1 MVRLL
6 EMRTRVRS
14 RNAAFRRRS
23 PSVDDDTTL
32 EREDGTQTDEDLP
45 PRVLVPWDRV
55 SPSALQ
61 GILEEYVTREGTEYG
76 PTDVPLEDKV
86 RQVRRQLEKGEVVVL
101 FDLTSQTV
109 NLATKHEA
117 ERALSE

>member
-1 MVRLL
+1 M
-6 EMRTRVRS
+6 
-14 RNAAFRRRS
+14 
-23 PSVDDDTTL
+23 DDDTTL
-32 EREDGTQTDEDLP
+32 ERDDGTENDEELP

-55 SPSALQ
+55 SPAALQ
-61 GILEEYVTREGTEYG
+61 GIIEEYVTREGTEYG

-109 NLATKHEA
+109 NLATKREA